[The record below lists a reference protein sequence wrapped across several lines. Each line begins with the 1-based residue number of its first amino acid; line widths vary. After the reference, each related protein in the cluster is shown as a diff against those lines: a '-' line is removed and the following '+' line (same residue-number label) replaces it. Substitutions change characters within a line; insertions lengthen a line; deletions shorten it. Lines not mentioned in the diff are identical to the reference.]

1 MTIVAAPRRS
11 NRRLTA
17 RHACR
22 LTVKYKSGRDWH
34 PATAMDVSPQGC
46 RLRVGED
53 LPRGT
58 EIALSFLRH
67 ENLEA
72 GPAVQVTGTIIWCR
86 FEGLSHQAG
95 IHFKSGDALAE
106 ILGNQS

>member
-1 MTIVAAPRRS
+1 MTLAAAPRRS

-17 RHACR
+17 RYACR
-22 LTVKYKSGRDWH
+22 LNVRYKSGRDWH

-53 LPRGT
+53 LERGGD
-58 EIALSFLRH
+58 IALSFSRH
-67 ENLEA
+67 EDVDA
-72 GPAVQVTGTIIWCR
+72 VHAVQVTGVVIWCR

-95 IHFKSGDALAE
+95 IHFKTSDALAE
-106 ILGNQS
+106 ILSDLP